1 MLVCHSQVHA
11 SGFHAIVFRVTPDS
25 QGPEIMMKSRLE
37 EKAVMYSNSETK
49 RQNELTRLDLKWI
62 FGAMVVLALMCC
74 CILVFG
80 KQASAL
86 SAAQKELLLRPANPI
101 AAVQPPNFPAA
112 IPSPNDRA
120 PMTASPQ
127 ETPSAAK
134 ESVTADS
141 GQPSGQISNRSRTD
155 ETPAGGGK
163 NSKGMAAS
171 ERKPAVRHPSD
182 HRKFT
187 FKPRNLQQLI
197 ARWFRP
203 FSHKNHG

>member
-1 MLVCHSQVHA
+1 VRA

-25 QGPEIMMKSRLE
+25 QGPEIMMKCRLQ

-74 CILVFG
+74 CILAFG

-86 SAAQKELLLRPANPI
+86 SAAQKELLLRPPNPI
-101 AAVQPPNFPAA
+101 AAVAAVQPPNLPAA
-112 IPSPNDRA
+112 IPQSNDPA
-120 PMTASPQ
+120 PMTVSLQ
-127 ETPSAAK
+127 ETPSASK

-141 GQPSGQISNRSRTD
+141 SQPSGQISNRGRTD

-171 ERKPAVRHPSD
+171 ERKPAARHPSD

-187 FKPRNLQQLI
+187 FKPRNLQALI